1 MGPIARRFNRELRRS
16 AAAACI
22 RPRFRQNASMPPRPL
37 TRPRKEPRQERARV
51 TVDAILSA
59 TAHILV
65 KEGYD
70 RASTNRIALAAGVS
84 VGSLYQYFPS
94 KEALVAA
101 LIERHSAEMLSYLED
116 RASKPP
122 PGAAV
127 RDVVRDVVRAMVEAH
142 RVDPKLHRVLMEQV
156 PRVGALKRLT
166 ELDERALL
174 LIRAYLESRRAE
186 IRPKNLKLAA
196 FLLASLVEAVT
207 HGAVLMHPEYLVDL
221 ELVEETTDV
230 ICRYLLD

>member
-1 MGPIARRFNRELRRS
+1 
-16 AAAACI
+16 
-22 RPRFRQNASMPPRPL
+22 MPPRPL
-37 TRPRKEPRQERARV
+37 TAPRKEPRQERARA

-59 TAHILV
+59 TARILV

-70 RASTNRIALAAGVS
+70 RASTNRIALEAGVS

-101 LIERHSAEMLSYLED
+101 LIDKHSSEMVRYLED
-116 RASKPP
+116 RAARTPP
-122 PGAAV
+122 DAPLRAIV
-127 RDVVRDVVRAMVEAH
+127 REVVHAMVEAH
-142 RVDPKLHRVLMEQV
+142 RVDPKLHRVVMEQV

-166 ELDERALL
+166 ELDEHALL
-174 LIRAYLESRRAE
+174 LIRGFLESRRAE

-207 HGAVLMHPEYLVDL
+207 HGGVLMHPEYLVDL
-221 ELVEETTDV
+221 ELVDETTDV

>member
-1 MGPIARRFNRELRRS
+1 MTARPI
-16 AAAACI
+16 
-22 RPRFRQNASMPPRPL
+22 
-37 TRPRKEPRQERARV
+37 TTPRKEPRQERAKV

-59 TAHILV
+59 TARILV

-70 RASTNRIALAAGVS
+70 RASTNRIAEAAGVS

-101 LIERHSAEMLSYLED
+101 LIEKHSQEMLGYLES
-116 RASKPP
+116 RAASHPP
-122 PGAAV
+122 TAPLRAMV
-127 RDVVRDVVRAMVEAH
+127 RDVVHAMIEAH

-156 PRVGALKRLT
+156 PRVGALKRLS
-166 ELDERALL
+166 ELDDRALD
-174 LIRAYLESRRAE
+174 LIRAYLEIRRPE

-196 FLLASLVEAVT
+196 FLVASLVEAVT
-207 HGAVLMHPEYLVDL
+207 HGAVLLHPEYLIDEAL
-221 ELVEETTDV
+221 IDETTEV

>member
-1 MGPIARRFNRELRRS
+1 
-16 AAAACI
+16 
-22 RPRFRQNASMPPRPL
+22 MPPRPL

-101 LIERHSAEMLSYLED
+101 LIERHSAEMVGYLEE
-116 RASKPP
+116 RASKQP

-127 RDVVRDVVRAMVEAH
+127 RDVVRDVVRAMVDAH

-156 PRVGALKRLT
+156 PRVGALNRLT
-166 ELDERALL
+166 ELDERALF
-174 LIRAYLESRRAE
+174 LIRAYLESRRTE

>member
-1 MGPIARRFNRELRRS
+1 
-16 AAAACI
+16 
-22 RPRFRQNASMPPRPL
+22 MPPRPL
-37 TRPRKEPRQERARV
+37 TAPRKEPRQERARA
-51 TVDAILSA
+51 TVDAILAA
-59 TAHILV
+59 TARVLV

-70 RASTNRIALAAGVS
+70 RASTNRIALEAGVS

-101 LIERHSAEMLSYLED
+101 LIERHSTDMIRFLEG
-116 RASKPP
+116 RVASHSPDAP
-122 PGAAV
+122 LRTLV
-127 RDVVRDVVRAMVEAH
+127 REVVHAMVEAH
-142 RVDPKLHRVLMEQV
+142 RVDPKLHRVVMEQV

-166 ELDERALL
+166 ELDEHALL
-174 LIRAYLESRRAE
+174 LIRSFLEMRKKE
-186 IRPKNLKLAA
+186 IRPRNLKLAA

-221 ELVEETTDV
+221 ELVDETTEV